1 MNTLMEWIWG
11 MVLFLS
17 FLGLL
22 ISLSNEL
29 DPTKDTDLLNVRD
42 EMLATIN
49 KLAYLLTLE

>member
-22 ISLSNEL
+22 ISLSNEDIL
-29 DPTKDTDLLNVRD
+29 SIKITLLIIFVGIPTLIGLRD
-42 EMLATIN
+42 N
-49 KLAYLLTLE
+49 KE